1 MIDAIVLAAML
12 AAAVFTASWLLRPGL
27 RAWIERPKYR
37 FQANVRTY
45 DQAQSIQHKEDP
57 NE

>member
-1 MIDAIVLAAML
+1 MIDLIVLVAML
-12 AAAVFTASWLLRPGL
+12 AAAVFTVAWFFRPGL

-45 DQAQSIQHKEDP
+45 DQELRTKPKGGQHE
-57 NE
+57 

>member
-1 MIDAIVLAAML
+1 MIDLIVLLAFV
-12 AAAVFTASWLLRPGL
+12 AAAVFTAAWFLRPSL

-45 DQAQSIQHKEDP
+45 DQEQSRKHE
-57 NE
+57 

>member
-1 MIDAIVLAAML
+1 MIDLIVLLAFL
-12 AAAVFTASWLLRPGL
+12 AAAVFTAAWFFRPGL

-45 DQAQSIQHKEDP
+45 DQEQRRKHEQE
-57 NE
+57 